1 MFMVFKK
8 TFLLSVFLSVMMG
21 YVSFGQNK
29 EDSTSVIKVQG
40 DSLKISGDQKIEVVI
55 DTLENRPNTAALYSA
70 ALPGLGQAYN
80 GKYWKIPLIY
90 GGGVVLGYYINY
102 NHQLY
107 KQYYDGLYALI
118 DGDDRTVPIYP
129 DLDEDDYRRQVDYW
143 RRNRDLLFVTAIL
156 VYVLNIVDA
165 HVDAH
170 MQLFTVDDNISLKLE
185 PSFSQTAMQTNLIGL
200 SLKLRFN

>member
-1 MFMVFKK
+1 MVLKK
-8 TFLLSVFLSVMMG
+8 AFLLSVLFSVMMDYG
-21 YVSFGQNK
+21 AVGQVNT
-29 EDSTSVIKVQG
+29 DSLNTITVQG
-40 DSLKISGDQKIEVVI
+40 DSLLISGDPEIEEVI

-80 GKYWKIPLIY
+80 GKYWKIPIIY
-90 GGGVVLGYYINY
+90 GGGLVIGYYINY

-107 KQYYDGLYALI
+107 KQYRDGIYALI
-118 DGDDRTVPIYP
+118 DEDDRTVPIYP
-129 DLDEDDYRRQVDYW
+129 ELDKDDYQRQVDYW
-143 RRNRDLLFVTAIL
+143 KRNRDLLFISAIL

-170 MQLFTVDDNISLKLE
+170 MELFTVEDDISLKLE
-185 PSFSQTAMQTNLIGL
+185 PSISQTAMQTNLIGL